1 MENVFQSRSIWVSNS
16 TVQQIPSQKYLGI
29 HFDEELTFK
38 HHINEKINEANKSI
52 RLTHKLSNILPCS
65 ALLTIYRS
73 FIRPILNMVL

>member
-38 HHINEKINEANKSI
+38 HHINEKINEANKDIGII
-52 RLTHKLSNILPCS
+52 RKLSNILP
-65 ALLTIYRS
+65 RS
-73 FIRPILNMVL
+73 TL